1 MFISTV
7 LLGLRQVRTP
17 LLAGALWLCTAWV
30 VVGDRVLDQPAA
42 DSFEARVIALSN
54 WVGVGGTIAA
64 LTLAAFLVG
73 GLIPTALVKRPG
85 KRAAEELSWWI
96 SQIVRES
103 YQRIALE
110 DLSNDQAP
118 QAVAVEAFYYEQNG
132 HRVRFSELFREGYD
146 QDQASDIIQQEDA
159 MELPPGRGY
168 RPPIPGRWL
177 HKIIKVGI
185 ESEFPRLR
193 ASLLQE
199 RPLIFSEI
207 DRKESEADLRGAI
220 FLPLSALI
228 VAVASETSWWM
239 TLGLIVPLSLY
250 LQAYRLAST
259 ANLDFVRAITTGLV
273 VSPTVEYVR
282 GFNRRPQWSAVDE
295 DELSRRERAWIYAR
309 RLRLMASWSYIWFA
323 LKELVPKRR
332 STSIEYDGPA
342 NEPEIEKDRWRRLQ
356 RILG

>member
-1 MFISTV
+1 MFLSTV

-30 VVGDRVLDQPAA
+30 LVGDRVLDQPAA
-42 DSFEARVIALSN
+42 GTFEARVIALSN

-64 LTLAAFLVG
+64 LTLAAFLIG
-73 GLIPTALVKRPG
+73 GLIPTALVKRKG

-103 YQRIALE
+103 YQRISLE
-110 DLSNDQAP
+110 DLSNDRAP

-132 HRVRFSELFREGYD
+132 LRVRLSELAREGYND
-146 QDQASDIIQQEDA
+146 EQASDIIDQEDA

-185 ESEFPRLR
+185 ESEFPLLR

-199 RPLIFSEI
+199 RPLIFSDI

-220 FLPLSALI
+220 FLPLSALT
-228 VAVASETSWWM
+228 VAVASETSWWV
-239 TLGLIVPLSLY
+239 TLGLFVPLALY
-250 LQAYRLAST
+250 VQAYRLDST

-273 VSPTVEYVR
+273 LSPTVEYVR
-282 GFNRRPQWSAVDE
+282 SFNRRPQWSAVDE
-295 DELSRRERAWIYAR
+295 AELDRRERAWLYAR
-309 RLRLMASWSYIWFA
+309 RLRPVFSWYFWV
-323 LKELVPKRR
+323 LVLGNMVPKRR
-332 STSIEYDGPA
+332 SNSISYGAPA
-342 NEPEIEKDRWRRLQ
+342 NEPSIKKTRWETVH